1 VRKSLALIL
10 SAGLLAG
17 LSACASTTATLTE
30 GDCTPATAPGPSSE
44 NVTATGDADA
54 PTYDFPTPMFA
65 KHVER
70 SVLEPGSGP
79 AAERG
84 SVVLASY
91 TLVSGAGEG
100 QTQPKQFSA
109 TLVDDNPSLP
119 KEIVDSLIC
128 SKDGERIAV
137 VLPAQQED
145 GSKAEDGSANVF
157 VFDIKGVYSGRASG
171 SNEPA
176 EAGFPSVV
184 TAPDGRPGLTFAS
197 GPTPTD
203 LRSTTLIK
211 GPGNKVTDK
220 DLLIVQKTGVIWG
233 ADSTFESTWAD
244 GSATGITL
252 SSQATPEQGG
262 VVPGLRSSLIGQTV
276 GSQVLV
282 VVPPADGFGD
292 AGSAKPAVPAGS
304 TLVYVVDILGV
315 LPAQ

>member
-10 SAGLLAG
+10 SAGLLVG

-44 NVTATGDADA
+44 SVTATGDPSD
-54 PTYDFPTPMFA
+54 PTADFPTPVLA

-79 AAERG
+79 AAEKG
-84 SVVLASY
+84 SVLLGSY
-91 TLVSGAGEG
+91 IVAGGAGEG
-100 QTQPKQFSA
+100 QAKPKPFSL
-109 TLVDDNPSLP
+109 TLADDSPAAQ
-119 KEIVDSLIC
+119 KEISDSLIC
-128 SKDGERIAV
+128 SRQGERIAV
-137 VLPAQQED
+137 VLPAREQD
-145 GSKAEDGSANVF
+145 GSLAKDGSANVF
-157 VFDIKGVYSGRASG
+157 IFDITGVYSGRASG

-211 GPGNKVTDK
+211 GSGDKVKDK
-220 DLLIVQKTGVIWG
+220 DRIIVQKTGVLWG

-244 GSATGITL
+244 GSATFIDL
-252 SSQATPEQGG
+252 SADAKPEQYGA
-262 VVPGLRSSLIGQTV
+262 VPGLRSSLIGQTV

-292 AGSAKPAVPAGS
+292 AGSTTPAVPAGS

-315 LPAQ
+315 LAAQ

>member
-30 GDCTPATAPGPSSE
+30 GDCTPATAAGSSSE
-44 NVTATGDADA
+44 SVTATGDPGA
-54 PTYDFPTPMFA
+54 PTVDFPTPVFA

-79 AAERG
+79 AAAKG
-84 SVVLASY
+84 SVVVASY
-91 TLVSGAGEG
+91 TGASGAGEG
-100 QTQPKQFSA
+100 QAKPQQLLT
-109 TLVDDNPSLP
+109 TLSDDNPSLP
-119 KEIVDSLIC
+119 KEITDTLLC
-128 SKDGERIAV
+128 SRAGERLAV

-157 VFDIKGVYSGRASG
+157 VFDIIRVYSGRASG

-197 GPTPTD
+197 GPTPTE

-211 GPGNKVTDK
+211 GSGDKVAEGDT
-220 DLLIVQKTGVIWG
+220 LLVQKTGVIWG

-244 GSATGITL
+244 GSPTAINLAADAT
-252 SSQATPEQGG
+252 AEQGG
-262 VVPGLRSSLIGQTV
+262 TVAGLRSSLIGKTV

-292 AGSAKPAVPAGS
+292 AGSSKPSVPPGS
-304 TLVYVVDILGV
+304 TVVYVVDILG
-315 LPAQ
+315 AQHAE

>member
-17 LSACASTTATLTE
+17 LSACGSTTATLTE

-54 PTYDFPTPMFA
+54 PVYDFPTPVFA

-79 AAERG
+79 AAEKG
-84 SVVLASY
+84 SVILA
-91 TLVSGAGEG
+91 TFTQVNGAGAG
-100 QTQPKQFSA
+100 QTQPKPFSA
-109 TLVDDNPSLP
+109 VLTDDSPSLP

-128 SKDGERIAV
+128 SKAGERIAV
-137 VLPAQQED
+137 VLPAQQQD
-145 GSKAEDGSANVF
+145 GSKAKDASANVY
-157 VFDIKGVYSGRASG
+157 VFDVTSVFSGRASG
-171 SNEPA
+171 SNKPA

-211 GPGNKVTDK
+211 GTGDKVADG
-220 DLLIVQKTGVIWG
+220 DLLVVQKTGVIWG

-244 GSATGITL
+244 GSATAIKL
-252 SSQATPEQGG
+252 SADVAPGQGG
-262 VVPGLRSSLIGQTV
+262 AVPGLRSSLIGQTV

-292 AGSAKPAVPAGS
+292 AGSTQPSVPAGS